1 MRSDRA
7 QLGEKEKRGAG
18 FTLVELL
25 VSMSI
30 LALLTAIAAPG
41 VSTLQRKAIQL
52 RGMNNLKQIHHSL
65 SLFANDHGDRYP
77 PSVSWIGGPSFR
89 QAYHPRRLVS
99 STRPRGAVHR
109 SMSGYLNEYM
119 SDVSM
124 WTCPSAPEKVPDMQ
138 EMWDAGDDYVSRS
151 GSAAFSGHY
160 CFFWG
165 WTGLIEGETTNG
177 PRQVFRGPRGPGAD
191 RKSSSLL
198 ASDCF
203 GKDINTDLPGYASC
217 EWFAGASESIS
228 KDISAIYWLEDK
240 GLGSL
245 RMPSLPEVTLKAA
258 YVDGHV
264 GLYKVSESLARV
276 RVDRGDG
283 HPNNKDGYYYIP
295 EDGLPLKR

>member
-1 MRSDRA
+1 MRSDRV
-7 QLGEKEKRGAG
+7 QSGGKEKHGAG

-25 VSMSI
+25 VSLLI
-30 LALLTAIAAPG
+30 LSLLTAIAIPG
-41 VSTLQRKAIQL
+41 FSALQRKAIQL
-52 RGMNNLKQIHHSL
+52 RGMSNLKQIHNSV

-77 PSVSWIGGPSFR
+77 PSVSWIGGPLP

-99 STRPRGAVHR
+99 STKPRGAIHR
-109 SMSGYLNEYM
+109 SMSGYLHEYM
-119 SDVSM
+119 SDVSL
-124 WTCPSAPEKVPDMQ
+124 WTCPAAPKKVPDMQ

-177 PRQVFRGPRGPGAD
+177 PRPVFRGPRGPGAG

-198 ASDCF
+198 VSDCF

-217 EWFAGASESIS
+217 EWFEGASESIS
-228 KDISAIYWLEDK
+228 KDISAVYWLEEKDRS
-240 GLGSL
+240 SL
-245 RMPSLPEVTLKAA
+245 RSPPLPEVTLKAA

-264 GLYKVSESLARV
+264 ALYDVSESLARV

-283 HPNNKDGYYYIP
+283 HPNKKDGYYYIP
-295 EDGLPLKR
+295 EEGVPQKR